1 MEKSTPVIELVG
13 RILLSIMFIMAGY
26 SKIGGYEGTQ
36 GYMEA
41 MGVPGMLLPL
51 VIILELGGGLLLL
64 AGFQARIVAFLLAGF
79 CLLSG
84 FIFHFQPEEQMQM
97 IMFMKN
103 ITIAGGLLFIVAHG
117 AGALSIDARL
127 KKG

>member
-1 MEKSTPVIELVG
+1 MEKSTPVIELAG

-41 MGVPGMLLPL
+41 MGVSGMLLPL

-84 FIFHFQPEEQMQM
+84 FIFHFQPAEQMQM

-127 KKG
+127 KKA